1 MTLPLLTF
9 LLLFQAI
16 SEAFK
21 MASDPDLE
29 WTATILDVKPQVIL
43 HDRLMTDAALG
54 TAPIKSEHSYSL
66 TSDGDSIPDSPLSLD
81 NKMDGKGDYT
91 GCSKGPSCEMVD
103 GKGECWFLN
112 QDLYWESLVGCR
124 RATGS
129 TDEELRFNSR
139 QGEVISVFS
148 QLPDL

>member
-1 MTLPLLTF
+1 
-9 LLLFQAI
+9 
-16 SEAFK
+16 

-54 TAPIKSEHSYSL
+54 TLPIKSEHSYSL

-91 GCSKGPSCEMVD
+91 GCLKDFSCETVD
-103 GKGECWFLN
+103 GKGNYTNCQL
-112 QDLYWESLVGCR
+112 LVS
-124 RATGS
+124 AIVFTGNGDQVRENEIGRVCS
-129 TDEELRFNSR
+129 AYGT
-139 QGEVISVFS
+139 
-148 QLPDL
+148 